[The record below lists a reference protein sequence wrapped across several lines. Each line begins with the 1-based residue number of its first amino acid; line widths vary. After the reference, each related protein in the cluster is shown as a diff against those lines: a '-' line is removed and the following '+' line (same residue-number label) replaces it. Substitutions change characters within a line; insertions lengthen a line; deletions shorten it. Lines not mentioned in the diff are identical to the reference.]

1 LTHATDAAEDP
12 SLLPVASTDSDQAAP
27 DEAESTAPP
36 YLPRRHH
43 RSALWICVA
52 LATVAA
58 LFVAVLAT
66 RPSAES
72 KLVDSPLLGKPAPT
86 LDGATVDGSPLHLSN
101 LRGRWVL
108 VNFFATWCVPC
119 RREHPDLVRFQA
131 AHRGP
136 ADVQI
141 VGVIYSDTVSAVR
154 DFRDR
159 NGGDWPMV
167 TDSGGRIAL
176 DFGVSGVPESFLI
189 SPSGVVVSKLV
200 GGVSQPGLER
210 LLVTA
215 QGQVPGT

>member
-1 LTHATDAAEDP
+1 MEEPIDADATDTVEEP
-12 SLLPVASTDSDQAAP
+12 SLLPGA
-27 DEAESTAPP
+27 STAPP

-43 RSALWICVA
+43 RSALWTCVA

-86 LDGATVDGSPLHLSN
+86 LDGTTMDGPSLHLSD

-136 ADVQI
+136 GDVQI

-167 TDSGGRIAL
+167 TDPGGRIAL

-210 LLVTA
+210 SLVTA
-215 QGQVPGT
+215 QGQVPGP